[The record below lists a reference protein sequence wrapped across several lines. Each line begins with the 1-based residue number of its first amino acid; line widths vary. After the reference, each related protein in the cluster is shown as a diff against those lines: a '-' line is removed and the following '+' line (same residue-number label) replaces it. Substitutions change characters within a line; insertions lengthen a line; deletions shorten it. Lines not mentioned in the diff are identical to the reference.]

1 MALRNP
7 SKNTLAEHGFYE
19 LNLLTLKCYALLL
32 TYKTDFY
39 FICNSMEQSL
49 EISTLL
55 SVQCMNS
62 YMKCSVG
69 KVSWRKEK
77 N

>member
-7 SKNTLAEHGFYE
+7 SKITLAEHGFYE
-19 LNLLTLKCYALLL
+19 LKLLTFKCYALLL
-32 TYKTDFY
+32 TWKTDFY

-55 SVQCMNS
+55 LSVQCMNS
-62 YMKCSVG
+62 YMKYSAG
-69 KVSWRKEK
+69 KVS
-77 N
+77 